1 MNNDVLPSLE
11 FVRSRAV
18 DDVLPSFAFVR
29 R

>member
-1 MNNDVLPSLE
+1 MNNAVLPSLE
-11 FVRSRAV
+11 FVRSQAM

>member
-1 MNNDVLPSLE
+1 MNNAILPSIE
-11 FVRSRAV
+11 FSRSRAM

>member
-11 FVRSRAV
+11 FVRSREM
-18 DDVLPSFAFVR
+18 DDVLPSFGFVR